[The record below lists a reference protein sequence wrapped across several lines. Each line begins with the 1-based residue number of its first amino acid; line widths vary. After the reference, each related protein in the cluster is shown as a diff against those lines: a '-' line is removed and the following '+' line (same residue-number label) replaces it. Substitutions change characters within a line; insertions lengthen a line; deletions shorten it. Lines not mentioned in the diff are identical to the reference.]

1 MENWIPLKDNEL
13 KFAWKTFAREF
24 KFKPSISRFP
34 AFQAPSPYIT
44 YDISAYFED
53 SSLLHADE
61 DLEKKALLSF
71 QENIT
76 GTDEYML
83 ALDWQHECYWITPY
97 GLFEKDEFG
106 EWKVPVLP
114 NGDYYFFLSKEMD
127 WGLLGHPWE
136 QSITIFGEGL
146 IDSFS
151 RHHPLLFQRK
161 IREG

>member
-1 MENWIPLKDNEL
+1 MENWIPLKDKEL

-53 SSLLHADE
+53 SFLLHADE
-61 DLEKKALLSF
+61 DLEKKALLSL

-97 GLFEKDEFG
+97 GSFEKDEFG

-114 NGDYYFFLSKEMD
+114 NGDYYFFLSKEMN

-161 IREG
+161 IRGG

>member
-1 MENWIPLKDNEL
+1 MKNWIPLSHQEL
-13 KFAWKTFAREF
+13 KLVWETLYRDF
-24 KFKPSISRFP
+24 KFNPSISRFP
-34 AFQAPSPYIT
+34 SFRVPSPFIT

-61 DLEKKALLSF
+61 DLEEKALLVF
-71 QENIT
+71 QELIR
-76 GTDEYML
+76 TDEYMP

-97 GLFEKDEFG
+97 GSFEKDEFG
-106 EWKVPVLP
+106 EWTVPVLP
-114 NGDYYFFLSKEMD
+114 NGDYYFFLSKEMH

-146 IDSFS
+146 IDSFT
-151 RHHPLLFQRK
+151 RHHPILFQRK

>member
-1 MENWIPLKDNEL
+1 MENWIPLKDKEL

-34 AFQAPSPYIT
+34 AFQALSPYIT

-53 SSLLHADE
+53 SFLLHADE

-97 GLFEKDEFG
+97 GSFEKDEFG

-114 NGDYYFFLSKEMD
+114 NGNYYFFLSKEMN

-161 IREG
+161 IREA

>member
-1 MENWIPLKDNEL
+1 MENWIPLKDKEL

-53 SSLLHADE
+53 SSLLYADE

-97 GLFEKDEFG
+97 GLFEKMNLE
-106 EWKVPVLP
+106 
-114 NGDYYFFLSKEMD
+114 NGKFLFSLM
-127 WGLLGHPWE
+127 G
-136 QSITIFGEGL
+136 ITISFIKRNGL
-146 IDSFS
+146 GPARTSLGAK
-151 RHHPLLFQRK
+151 HHRFR
-161 IREG
+161 

>member
-1 MENWIPLKDNEL
+1 MENWIPLTEKEL
-13 KFAWKTFAREF
+13 KYVWNTFHREF

-34 AFQAPSPYIT
+34 GFQVPTPFIT
-44 YDISAYFED
+44 YDISTYFEE
-53 SSLLHADE
+53 SSLLHAYE
-61 DLEKKALLSF
+61 DLEEKALLVF
-71 QENIT
+71 QEHIR
-76 GTDEYML
+76 TDEYML

-97 GLFEKDEFG
+97 GSFEKDEFG
-106 EWKVPVLP
+106 EWRVPVLP
-114 NGDYYFFLSKEMD
+114 DGDYYFFLSKEMN

-146 IDSFS
+146 IHSFS